1 MKLAAIAPR
10 TISFHHDRPE
20 RTSPATRPSLVTPI
34 TLHDKRRQPGQV
46 HLTLRERE
54 VLSLL
59 CEGLPNKTIG
69 RELGIAAGT
78 VKIHIG
84 KILGELGVSSRLQ
97 AVVAAQRL
105 GLLRDAGSRD
115 RPAYDGEDRVEYAG
129 VLASAYAARSAA

>member
-20 RTSPATRPSLVTPI
+20 RTAPAARPSLVTPI

-59 CEGLPNKTIG
+59 CEGLPNKTIA
-69 RELGIAAGT
+69 RELGIASGT

-97 AVVAAQRL
+97 AVVSAQRL
-105 GLLRDAGSRD
+105 GLVQQAG
-115 RPAYDGEDRVEYAG
+115 AQDGRTFAGAGRVEYAG